1 MWWRCRQQDDDG
13 GVLGCCLDTMPMP
26 MHGWTSLAAAQANA
40 IVNLSLSLSLS
51 LDSSWIETVYALAR
65 EES

>member
-1 MWWRCRQQDDDG
+1 
-13 GVLGCCLDTMPMP
+13 MP

>member
-1 MWWRCRQQDDDG
+1 
-13 GVLGCCLDTMPMP
+13 MP

-40 IVNLSLSLSLS
+40 IVNLSLSLSL
-51 LDSSWIETVYALAR
+51 DSSWIETIYALAR